1 MVTEQTIGTVIF
13 MSKEK
18 KPMSRGRKIGI
29 GVAAALVT
37 AAVVGIGIFYCTFFP
52 NPLAKRI
59 APADI
64 SAGERSVTGE
74 SNVLVAYFSIAN
86 NRIYPEGE
94 VDAVSSAS
102 LTIRD
107 GKGYGH
113 AELYALAAQEATGG
127 DLFPIKTAE
136 LYPETYGGAFERH
149 RSEMGVSRCP
159 ELTEHLDNVE
169 GYDTVILIYPNW
181 LSGLPQPVLSFLE
194 EYDFSGKTILPIAT
208 SQALGLGSGPEQMS
222 AACPE
227 AEVAEG
233 LSARSEAGVKKFLEQ
248 AGLAQ

>member
-37 AAVVGIGIFYCTFFP
+37 AAVVGIGVFYCTFFP

-107 GKGYGH
+107 GKGCMGEKIRKIEV
-113 AELYALAAQEATGG
+113 ELRFG
-127 DLFPIKTAE
+127 
-136 LYPETYGGAFERH
+136 
-149 RSEMGVSRCP
+149 
-159 ELTEHLDNVE
+159 
-169 GYDTVILIYPNW
+169 
-181 LSGLPQPVLSFLE
+181 
-194 EYDFSGKTILPIAT
+194 
-208 SQALGLGSGPEQMS
+208 
-222 AACPE
+222 
-227 AEVAEG
+227 
-233 LSARSEAGVKKFLEQ
+233 
-248 AGLAQ
+248 